1 MLLLET
7 LKTTG
12 SREIRRERENRRVI
26 ERDNHRDYIVTIYR
40 TSLYMG
46 YMDRSMTD
54 KTCIQIREGNLVN
67 VTHKRH
73 A

>member
-54 KTCIQIREGNLVN
+54 KTCIQLGK
-67 VTHKRH
+67 VT
-73 A
+73 